1 MKGYLLLQDGSLFH
15 GKIVGNSKNILGEP
29 LLNDESSVT
38 ITCPI
43 TGNQG
48 LIVNNSAYHIKGNVV
63 LSDEDFQCLKLK
75 IEKNKIILGKIV
87 TDSLP
92 IDYHVYD
99 LKTFVTSGL
108 K

>member
-15 GKIVGNSKNILGEP
+15 GKIIGKSKNILGET
-29 LLNDESSVT
+29 LLNDENAVT

-43 TGNQG
+43 TGKQG
-48 LIVNNSAYHIKGNVV
+48 LIVNCLDCGKGNVV
-63 LSDEDFQCLKLK
+63 LSNEDFQCLKLK
-75 IEKNKIILGKIV
+75 IEKNKTILGKIV

>member
-15 GKIVGNSKNILGEP
+15 GKIIIKSKNILGET
-29 LLNDESSVT
+29 LLNDKSSVT
-38 ITCPI
+38 ITCPV

-48 LIVNNSAYHIKGNVV
+48 LIVTSSNCGKGNVI

-75 IEKNKIILGKIV
+75 IEKNKTILGKIV

-99 LKTFVTSGL
+99 LKTFVTLGL